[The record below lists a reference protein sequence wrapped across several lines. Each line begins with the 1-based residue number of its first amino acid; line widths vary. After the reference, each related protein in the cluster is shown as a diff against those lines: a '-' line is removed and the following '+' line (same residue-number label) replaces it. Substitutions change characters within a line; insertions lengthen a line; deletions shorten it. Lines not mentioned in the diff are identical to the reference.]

1 MSIPSAGAAGG
12 HFAELC
18 DALEEL
24 LGGTSRAEILDRL
37 PRASG
42 DPAAALRD
50 GMRAHRFSASK
61 RFALGGLVEA
71 LDAATVRDGFHVLH
85 TWDPVAH
92 RFLPDNTPVLLLG
105 YLRSVRGRD
114 PRMEQALL
122 LDAYFLFLL
131 VLLAMRAWDT
141 EDANAAM
148 DRLDGL
154 LGLLQGAEGSGRPFV
169 RGWPMLIGL
178 AIAQYQPD
186 ERGFDALLG
195 KLRSLDGPHERAVAL
210 GNAANFGAHLRW
222 GSRFMYDGDVERMR
236 ADNVVDYPWVMH
248 AAATL
253 THAVAGGDRSP
264 AMVEGLLHILGA
276 DPGIV
281 LAPGEVPAVVAAM
294 AAEREACAV
303 TLREHRGLL
312 VEACTAWRPAGERFA
327 PLGFHFNFLHN
338 VLTAALAVAIADGAP
353 PVPLDDLLLSAPGSS
368 RRLADTPDV
377 LAHQL
382 GLYAAHPDRLGAKR
396 APLIVYDA
404 AWGAACVDGLAEALR
419 RTT

>member
-1 MSIPSAGAAGG
+1 MPIHSAVAQRG

-18 DALEEL
+18 AALEDV
-24 LGGTSRAEILDRL
+24 LGGPARAEILDRL
-37 PRASG
+37 PAAAR
-42 DPAAALRD
+42 DPAAALRE
-50 GMRAHRFSASK
+50 GMRTHHFKVSGGIG
-61 RFALGGLVEA
+61 LGGLVDA
-71 LDAATVRDGFHVLH
+71 LDAATIRDGFHVLH

-105 YLRSVRGRD
+105 YLQAVRGRD

-148 DRLDGL
+148 DRLE
-154 LGLLQGAEGSGRPFV
+154 GLLQLLQGDRGSGRQFV

-195 KLRSLDGPHERAVAL
+195 KVRSLDAPHERAMAL
-210 GNAANFGAHLRW
+210 NNAANFGAHLRW
-222 GSRFMYDGDVERMR
+222 GAHFMYERDVERMR

-253 THAVAGGDRSP
+253 ARELAAGDRSP
-264 AMVEGLLHILGA
+264 VLVEGLLHVLGA
-276 DPGIV
+276 DPGVV
-281 LAPGEVPAVVAAM
+281 LAPGEVPAVVASQGEARAVC
-294 AAEREACAV
+294 AA
-303 TLREHRGLL
+303 TLREHRALL
-312 VEACTAWRPAGERFA
+312 SEACATWRPTPERYS

-338 VLTAALAVAIADGAP
+338 VLTAALAVIIVDGAP
-353 PVPLDDLLLSAPGSS
+353 QVPLDDLLHSRPAGS
-368 RRLADTPDV
+368 RRLADSPDV
-377 LAHQL
+377 FAHQL
-382 GLYAAHPDRLGAKR
+382 GMYAAHPERLGAKR
-396 APLIVYDA
+396 APLIVNDA
-404 AWGAACVDGLAEALR
+404 ALGADCLVRAADCLSA
-419 RTT
+419 